1 MKEEF
6 NNIQSDKKTLRK
18 FGQTIG
24 TFILLVALLFY
35 LKGQDEILKYLLF
48 IGFVI
53 FFLGVLLPSFLK
65 PIHYL
70 WMSFAIILGS
80 IMTRIILMIL
90 FLLFIIPI
98 GIIGKFFGKNFLE
111 LSIIKSSKSYWL
123 KREINYIENDN
134 HEKQY

>member
-24 TFILLVALLFY
+24 TVILLVALLFY
-35 LKGQDEILKYLLF
+35 LKDQDEILKYLLF
-48 IGFVI
+48 IGFFI
-53 FFLGVLLPSFLK
+53 FSLGVLLPRFLK

-70 WMSFAIILGS
+70 WMSFSIILGA

-90 FLLFIIPI
+90 FLLFIM
-98 GIIGKFFGKNFLE
+98 N
-111 LSIIKSSKSYWL
+111 
-123 KREINYIENDN
+123 
-134 HEKQY
+134 